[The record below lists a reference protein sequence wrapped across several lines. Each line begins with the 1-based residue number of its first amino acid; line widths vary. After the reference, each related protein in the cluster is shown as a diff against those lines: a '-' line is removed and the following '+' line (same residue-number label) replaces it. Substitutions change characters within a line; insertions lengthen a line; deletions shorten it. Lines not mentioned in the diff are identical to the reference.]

1 MPLTWRSTVAAMV
14 VGLCGCCAWGE
25 LALVLPFVPFPKT
38 VMTKM
43 STAGTSKIRGC
54 FIWAV
59 LSLLLEQTNVRL
71 TVETFRALSSS

>member
-1 MPLTWRSTVAAMV
+1 MV

-25 LALVLPFVPFPKT
+25 LALVLPFVPFPKA

-71 TVETFRALSSS
+71 TVKLSEPYRGRESGGTRLFAR